1 MMHSRTGILIL
12 AVLLVPVLSL
22 VGSTQT
28 MDGAREMLRNELER
42 TDHLIDRARDAVQHA
57 ENPVAVA
64 VIERAKTIQSDAWIA
79 FNASKYL
86 VARTL
91 TMKVRELLG
100 SAMAMS
106 RATEQ
111 SGDVVQRR
119 LERSQDR
126 LDRAKDI
133 LDNGECGHMK
143 GLFDAARENLNR
155 AWEFYR
161 RGQNRP
167 GLKLANQVEEA
178 ARRIIDQCGK
188 SDGNDGQFNTRR
200 DNVAGLIDQA
210 THVVAECED
219 QGAKAHLDQAKQ
231 AFDLA
236 IDLNGREKTEP
247 ALQALRRA
255 REMALKAIRAC
266 QGNARLDQRYQQL
279 KGLADRLSEQERNL
293 SGQTVELVSKLVDQA
308 YDQLKMARSQ
318 IDSGQTESALA
329 SLQAAQLALR
339 QAQSYIGEHQ

>member
-1 MMHSRTGILIL
+1 MHTRTVILIL
-12 AVLLVPVLSL
+12 AALLVPVLSL
-22 VGSTQT
+22 IGSAQT
-28 MDGAREMLRNELER
+28 MDGAREMLRIELER
-42 TDHLIDRARDAVQHA
+42 TDHLIDRAQDAVHGA
-57 ENPVAVA
+57 ENPVAAA
-64 VIERAKTIQSDAWIA
+64 VIERARSIQRDAWIA
-79 FNASKYL
+79 FNESRYL
-86 VARTL
+86 AARTL
-91 TMKVRELLG
+91 TMRVRELLG

-119 LERSQDR
+119 VERAQDR

-161 RGQNRP
+161 HGQNRP
-167 GLKLANQVEEA
+167 ALKLANQIEEA
-178 ARRIIDQCGK
+178 ARRILDQCGK
-188 SDGNDGQFNTRR
+188 NDGSDGQFDTRR

-219 QGAKAHLDQAKQ
+219 QGARAHLDQAKQ

-236 IDLNGREKTEP
+236 VDLNSRDKTEP

-266 QGNARLDQRYQQL
+266 QGNARLDQRYEQL
-279 KGLADRLSEQERNL
+279 KGLADRLSEQARDL
-293 SGQTVELVSKLVDQA
+293 SGQTAELVSKLVDQA
-308 YDQLKMARSQ
+308 YDQLNMARSQ
-318 IDSGQTESALA
+318 IDAGQTESALA